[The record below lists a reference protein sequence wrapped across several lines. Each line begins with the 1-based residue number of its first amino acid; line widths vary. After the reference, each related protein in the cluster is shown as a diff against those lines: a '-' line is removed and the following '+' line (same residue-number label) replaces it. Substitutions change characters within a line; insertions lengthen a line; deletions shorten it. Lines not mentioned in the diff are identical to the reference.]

1 MHFPQP
7 QPTQRARRVEFN
19 RMAPAA
25 IRFEH
30 GRYGLGKLRTISST
44 GGLLRLSKPHVPGT
58 LVEVIFMSPTGPV
71 LGLAELLNPVSA
83 TMKCLQPFKF
93 IMIDDDD
100 YGRLNNLIGAFRQNT
115 DD

>member
-1 MHFPQP
+1 
-7 QPTQRARRVEFN
+7 
-19 RMAPAA
+19 
-25 IRFEH
+25 
-30 GRYGLGKLRTISST
+30 
-44 GGLLRLSKPHVPGT
+44 
-58 LVEVIFMSPTGPV
+58 MSPTGPV

-100 YGRLNNLIGAFRQNT
+100 YGRLNNLIGAFRQDT